1 MFDISWGEL
10 AVLSGVG
17 LVLIGRKDLPLASR
31 ALGQQVGR
39 IVGLLQGARLRADR
53 YASDHQLKQLQ
64 NEFRSGLR
72 ELDAVKAELA
82 GSMMPHHGS
91 NRAVIGNIMNTNN
104 LGAIV
109 SGVDRKRVATTTTT
123 SVGMDLG
130 IGIATGT
137 NAYATATDTIP
148 SPLQSLSTTAT
159 SSMGAEYLAA
169 AQQAEQK
176 LQGTT
181 NYSESSPITFTSLAP
196 RPQSVAAVAEEE
208 WEKRGI
214 GFRSIAE
221 SGGGDRK
228 NSFTSFEV
236 ESRMDGG
243 FAGGNII
250 GGSSNGGGAMILS
263 NYLRQSLIYDQYER
277 TIREQDEALRSRV
290 EKVREERKT
299 KPTST
304 SYNYGNG
311 G

>member
-31 ALGQQVGR
+31 AIGQQVGR

-72 ELDAVKAELA
+72 ELDAVKAELV

-91 NRAVIGNIMNTNN
+91 RVGGDIMNNN
-104 LGAIV
+104 YLGATV
-109 SGVDRKRVATTTTT
+109 SGVDRKRVVTTT
-123 SVGMDLG
+123 SMGIGSV
-130 IGIATGT
+130 IGIAQGA
-137 NAYATATDTIP
+137 NATTADAIS
-148 SPLQSLSTTAT
+148 SPLKSSLTAT

-169 AQQAEQK
+169 AQQSEQ
-176 LQGTT
+176 LQGTNH
-181 NYSESSPITFTSLAP
+181 NYSTDSDSPITFSALAP
-196 RPQSVAAVAEEE
+196 RSQSVAAVAEEE

-221 SGGGDRK
+221 SGGGERR
-228 NSFTSFEV
+228 NSSMSSETG
-236 ESRMDGG
+236 ESRTDGG
-243 FAGGNII
+243 I
-250 GGSSNGGGAMILS
+250 GGSINGGGGGAVILS

-277 TIREQDEALRSRV
+277 TIREQDEALQSRV
-290 EKVREERKT
+290 EKVLEERT
-299 KPTST
+299 TTTPMSA
-304 SYNYGNG
+304 SNNDGNSG
-311 G
+311 

>member
-31 ALGQQVGR
+31 AVGQQVGR

-82 GSMMPHHGS
+82 GSMMMPHPTVG
-91 NRAVIGNIMNTNN
+91 NRGGNIHNN

-109 SGVDRKRVATTTTT
+109 SGVDRKQVATKT
-123 SVGMDLG
+123 SMGLAPG
-130 IGIATGT
+130 AST
-137 NAYATATDTIP
+137 YATTDVIS
-148 SPLQSLSTTAT
+148 SPLPSLAAT

-169 AQQAEQK
+169 AQQAEQS
-176 LQGTT
+176 QGTNHNHNT
-181 NYSESSPITFTSLAP
+181 PIALTILAP
-196 RPQSVAAVAEEE
+196 RAQSVAAVAEEE

-221 SGGGDRK
+221 GSGGG
-228 NSFTSFEV
+228 
-236 ESRMDGG
+236 
-243 FAGGNII
+243 GGNRNSSLSSVVVDEEFKGGI
-250 GGSSNGGGAMILS
+250 GGNYGGGGGGAVILS
-263 NYLRQSLIYDQYER
+263 NYLRQSLIHDQYER

-290 EKVREERKT
+290 EKVREERANV
-299 KPTST
+299 PTT
-304 SYNYGNG
+304 VTNNEGNRG
-311 G
+311 

>member
-31 ALGQQVGR
+31 AVGQQVGR

-82 GSMMPHHGS
+82 GSMMMPHPTVG
-91 NRAVIGNIMNTNN
+91 NRGGNIHNN

-109 SGVDRKRVATTTTT
+109 SGVDRKQVATKT
-123 SVGMDLG
+123 SMGLAPG
-130 IGIATGT
+130 AST
-137 NAYATATDTIP
+137 YATTDVIS
-148 SPLQSLSTTAT
+148 SPLPSLAAT

-169 AQQAEQK
+169 AQQAEQS
-176 LQGTT
+176 QGTNHNHNT
-181 NYSESSPITFTSLAP
+181 HIALTILAP
-196 RPQSVAAVAEEE
+196 RAQSVAAVAEEE

-221 SGGGDRK
+221 GSGGGSGNRISSLSSVVVDE
-228 NSFTSFEV
+228 EV
-236 ESRMDGG
+236 KGGIGGIYDGG
-243 FAGGNII
+243 
-250 GGSSNGGGAMILS
+250 GGGAVILS
-263 NYLRQSLIYDQYER
+263 NYLRQSLIHDQYER

-290 EKVREERKT
+290 EKVREERANV
-299 KPTST
+299 PTT
-304 SYNYGNG
+304 VTNNEGNRG
-311 G
+311 